1 MQSTTIRH
9 RFIKLFALVALGLIV
24 FGFIAPTGL
33 DSYEIYLNKQLLL
46 KQNVNQP
53 LSLRKL
59 QLAKAK
65 EHDQLRIQYRHCQ
78 SPYTGT
84 DRAILIKDQ
93 KGNVLKRWSFP
104 NNSGDGMVIAVKELQ
119 QLEKKAPSED
129 LRMHY
134 LSRELPKEQ
143 PLAFIQFK

>member
-9 RFIKLFALVALGLIV
+9 RFIKLFTLLALS
-24 FGFIAPTGL
+24 FIALSFISPTGL

-59 QLAKAK
+59 QLSKAK
-65 EHDQLRIQYRHCQ
+65 EQDQLRIQYRHCHA
-78 SPYTGT
+78 PYTGT
-84 DRAILIKDQ
+84 DRTIVIKDQ
-93 KGNVLKRWSFP
+93 KGNILRKWAFP
-104 NNSGDGMVIAVKELQ
+104 NGTDMVIAVKELQ
-119 QLEKKAPSED
+119 LLERNHPSSD

-134 LSRELPKEQ
+134 ASRELPKEET
-143 PLAFIQFK
+143 LAFIHFK